1 MNLKDSQLKKLQ
13 QTEKIE
19 MKKYPLFKVHVG
31 PTALD
36 KISTVF
42 ESGIIN
48 EGVEVTKLTHELRAL
63 LRADNLIL
71 VNSGT
76 SALTLA
82 LILAGVGP
90 GDEVV
95 STPMTC
101 VATNTPIVSLGAN
114 IVWANVEPWNGMI
127 DYADLLK
134 NRITKKTKAVMVV
147 AWAGSAPQLKY
158 LYNVCKSRKIKLI
171 LDAAHAFGASF
182 DGEPLHEY
190 ADYVCYS
197 FQAIKHFTTGDG
209 GALVCKSK
217 TDYERSKSLKWFGL
231 DRDRAKD
238 EKGDWKGQQWDV
250 DIVEA
255 GYKFNMNNISAAIG
269 LSQLPY
275 IQSILDKHR
284 HNARLYNSEFES
296 FDKVNLCDW
305 PDLEGSSYWVYTLL
319 VSPNS
324 SISRDELLKKLNDEG
339 IMAGVVHVRNDN
351 YTAFSKF
358 KVDNLPGVDYFSTHQ
373 FSLPCGW
380 WISEEDVKHVATRV
394 KDILCTV

>member
-1 MNLKDSQLKKLQ
+1 MCGNKK
-13 QTEKIE
+13 
-19 MKKYPLFKVHVG
+19 MKKYPLFKVHVANS
-31 PTALD
+31 ALE
-36 KISTVF
+36 KISSVF

-48 EGVEVTKLTHELRAL
+48 EGIEVTKLTNELRAF

-71 VNSGT
+71 TNSGT

-90 GDEVV
+90 GDEVI

-101 VATNTPIVSLGAN
+101 VATNTPIVNLGAD
-114 IVWANVEPWNGMI
+114 IVWADIEPWNGMI

-134 NRITKKTKAVMVV
+134 NRKTSKTKALMVV
-147 AWAGSAPQLKY
+147 AWAGSAPELEY
-158 LYNVCKSRKIKLI
+158 LYNLCKSRGIKLI

-182 DGEPLHEY
+182 KGEPLHAY

-217 TDYERSKSLKWFGL
+217 TDFERSKSLKWFGL

-250 DIVEA
+250 DITEA
-255 GYKFNMNNISAAIG
+255 GYKFNMNNIAAAIG
-269 LSQLPY
+269 LSNLPH
-275 IQSILDKHR
+275 IQSILDTHR
-284 HNARLYNSEFES
+284 HNASIYENEFKD
-296 FDKVNLCDW
+296 FDKLELCTP
-305 PDLEGSSYWVYTLL
+305 PDPKGSSYWVYTLQ
-319 VSPNS
+319 VSKTSPLT
-324 SISRDELLKKLNDEG
+324 RDQLLKALNDEG

-358 KVDNLPGVDYFSTHQ
+358 KVNNLTGVDYFSTHQ
-373 FSLPCGW
+373 FSLPVGW
-380 WISEEDVKHVATRV
+380 WLSEEDIKHIARRV
-394 KDILCTV
+394 KDILCTT